1 MKKTISLAL
10 LGMAFVLTG
19 CGDSTS
25 TAKSTAPA
33 NSTAGTSTVT
43 PTDTSTKGTE
53 TVKPTETGS
62 TLRME
67 SEYTNLNGVKGSGIS
82 GSPSG
87 LDLIQAN
94 NDASNGYY
102 IGSTHRSGF
111 ALTYTFNSSVAATDV
126 TVALGLGNELGVGLT
141 YDSTSLTVAVNGTN
155 MTFKSFTVKVD
166 GYKAYALGTVS
177 LNAGENKIVTT
188 VVGPNDYCNNDTGGP
203 EFDYVELSS
212 KTTTLTWSPLEDN
225 LPNEE

>member
-19 CGDSTS
+19 CGDNSQAKSNAGATSTS
-25 TAKSTAPA
+25 GNDTKSTETS
-33 NSTAGTSTVT
+33 NKGSENAGT
-43 PTDTSTKGTE
+43 
-53 TVKPTETGS
+53 TGS

-67 SEYTNLNGVKGSGIS
+67 SEYTNLTGIVGGGIS

-94 NDASNGYY
+94 KDASNGYY
-102 IGSTHRSGF
+102 IGSTHAEGF

-126 TVALGLGNELGVGLT
+126 TVALGLGNELGTALT
-141 YDSTSLTVAVNGTN
+141 YDSKSLTVAVNGTN
-155 MTFKSFTVKVD
+155 MTFSSFTVKVS

-188 VVGPNDYCNNDTGGP
+188 VVGPNEYCNNSTGGP

-212 KTTTLTWSPLEDN
+212 KTTTLTWSPIESN
-225 LPNEE
+225 LPEDE